1 MNIHRALVLGLIG
14 LVLLGAALII
24 MSIWGI
30 AIDATTLWKL
40 LATIGV
46 LILLLGFLLVVKS
59 DFAEHKRLK
68 DENYLD

>member
-1 MNIHRALVLGLIG
+1 MNIHKVLIYALIG
-14 LVLLGAALII
+14 LAASASVLVIL
-24 MSIWGI
+24 SIWGV
-30 AIDATTLWKL
+30 DLSDVLYKL

-46 LILLLGFLLVVKS
+46 LILLVGFLLVVKS